1 MLVFNGGWSVVG
13 FKVGQRQV
21 PFRRGLSSGRD
32 TGGSVGKGE
41 GIETK
46 EETEVKTDFE
56 KDSEVKTDWKYK
68 LSIDDVL
75 IGLREKG
82 YDLGGGYAC
91 ELSRTKETA
100 QHRLDIGSWWV
111 WHKSRTRI
119 LTVQWSVHF

>member
-56 KDSEVKTDWKYK
+56 KDSEVKTD
-68 LSIDDVL
+68 
-75 IGLREKG
+75 
-82 YDLGGGYAC
+82 
-91 ELSRTKETA
+91 
-100 QHRLDIGSWWV
+100 
-111 WHKSRTRI
+111 
-119 LTVQWSVHF
+119 

>member
-1 MLVFNGGWSVVG
+1 MVG

-56 KDSEVKTDWKYK
+56 KDSEVKTD
-68 LSIDDVL
+68 
-75 IGLREKG
+75 
-82 YDLGGGYAC
+82 
-91 ELSRTKETA
+91 
-100 QHRLDIGSWWV
+100 
-111 WHKSRTRI
+111 
-119 LTVQWSVHF
+119 